1 VKRAITIAAMLAAA
15 GLAGAQMFAQL
26 FGTTGT
32 PIPAVAWYKLD
43 GNALDSSG
51 NGYNGTWGG
60 SPTYVAG
67 VFDGSQAAS
76 LLRGR
81 WVDTGYDFADAGY
94 LFAGSGVAWTVA
106 WWQRSTNQV
115 SVSINYSPNGSSTAA
130 KNLQAYMHTAST
142 QYTPRLFVRGVNTGT
157 SALANDSVWHHLAV
171 RWDGS
176 VATLIKDGAT
186 AYALNV
192 GTTTNVVGTLFLGNS
207 NAYGDAVA
215 PLSIDDVRVYNRAIS
230 VENLARIMESQDNEP
245 LEELQ

>member
-81 WVDTGYDFADAGY
+81 WIGTGHDFADAGY
-94 LFAGSGVAWTVA
+94 LFAGPGVAWTVA

-115 SVSINYSPNGSSTAA
+115 AVSINYSPDGSASAA
-130 KNLQAYMHTAST
+130 KNLQSYMHTASA
-142 QYTPRLFVRGVNTGT
+142 QFTPRVVIRGANTGT
-157 SALANDSVWHHLAV
+157 SALTFDGIWHHHAV
-171 RWDGS
+171 RWDGVS
-176 VATLIKDGAT
+176 AVFIKDGT
-186 AYALNV
+186 TVYNLSV
-192 GTTTNVVGTLFLGNS
+192 GDTTNVVGTMYLGNS
-207 NAYGDAVA
+207 NLYGDPAK
-215 PLSIDDVRVYNRAIS
+215 PWSIDDVRVYDRAIS